1 MCAQGKLSHFVK
13 FSREAQSELLT
24 ATLFRV
30 TMQMP
35 HTSLS
40 IFTVDAVDS
49 PSRLGHIAAP
59 WDICWDYMP
68 APPDW
73 TSRLEV
79 ISKLTLSF

>member
-24 ATLFRV
+24 LLFFRV

-40 IFTVDAVDS
+40 TITVGAVDL

-59 WDICWDYMP
+59 WDVFWD
-68 APPDW
+68 
-73 TSRLEV
+73 
-79 ISKLTLSF
+79 

>member
-13 FSREAQSELLT
+13 YNRGAKSELLT
-24 ATLFRV
+24 LLFFRV
-30 TMQMP
+30 TIQMP
-35 HTSLS
+35 RTSLS
-40 IFTVDAVDS
+40 ILAVGAVDS

-59 WDICWDYMP
+59 WDVFWDYMP

-73 TSRLEV
+73 TSLEV

>member
-1 MCAQGKLSHFVK
+1 
-13 FSREAQSELLT
+13 
-24 ATLFRV
+24 
-30 TMQMP
+30 MQMP
-35 HTSLS
+35 HTSLG

-59 WDICWDYMP
+59 WDVFWDYMP

-73 TSRLEV
+73 TSLEV